1 MSIKD
6 HNLTLLNSREDW
18 TNWINSIEDLAV
30 RNDVW
35 SYCDPEGIENLVFT
49 ATKPSDSA
57 SKDTIQKYHSL
68 QAIYDSERKKYDKV
82 SDRIDLTVCQEFK
95 QHYLGIHDVRGKLI
109 ALADSIQPTAK
120 DQKQN
125 VRTEFE
131 KLKKGLSNTSLD
143 KWLSRW
149 PALVNNAKRYKIE
162 NLSESQICDAF
173 IESSREVNPPFYNY
187 MKSKEAQVES
197 EKTLVKE
204 AAKTMEKISNAFLT
218 ALNEINPG
226 HASTGSVT
234 VASLTDS
241 EEEEN
246 GEDDDV
252 TIVQKAQNTV
262 NRALKTFRK
271 LNPTLSE
278 KKITIGFCIKQF
290 RTMAPPKETVI
301 RGRAAHATL
310 QGRKH
315 SNDSDSQNE
324 GDQPQQKRQRTG
336 HSSSNTGIR
345 NCVCGMS
352 HKYTDCYY
360 LNPLAAPEGWT
371 PIVQIQ
377 SKIITT
383 VKGSKRLRANIERN
397 LKRNNID
404 LPKFWPSDTM
414 KNQPKHP
421 AEDETS
427 STDKFPSKS
436 RAAFVTSRFA
446 FGTTAKDEYGDC
458 FRLDNCADTH
468 VCNDLSRFTNY
479 TPLDNEIIE
488 FGNSGTHITGI
499 GNVTV
504 HVDTPTG
511 SGLIQ
516 LENVAHVPGFH
527 WNLINTHSLEQQGLY
542 FNTRTCWME
551 YSDGS
556 NAFRV
561 TKHGAFRVAESHIKD
576 VVFKAESHKEA
587 AQSFAMATK
596 SRTPRV
602 AIASM
607 DTWHARLGHVRK
619 EALEHMPQ
627 AVEGVALGTC
637 DFERKSE
644 LCPECQL
651 GQAHQQI
658 SRTLPW
664 RGTYPFEKIHLD
676 LIDME
681 EAFNADS
688 WVAHFYCDYSAYHV
702 SFNLP
707 NKNQDELLSIT
718 QEFLAITN
726 DNWGFTTRYIQSD
739 GEKGLGKRWKYF
751 IAMKGITFNSSPPDT
766 PDQNGLAER
775 SGGVII
781 AIARKLRIQGN
792 LPQKLWPYIV
802 AHATR
807 LLNRIP
813 VQRKQWQ
820 TPFEMVHGRKPNLSN
835 LKIIGSLAY
844 VLIKN
849 KKARPARA
857 KLQENALMGWLV
869 GLDATNIYKVWVPH
883 LDRVIVSRDVQVDEK
898 VMYDP
903 QLATTLPESGQTLT
917 IMINEV
923 DLEEEDI
930 EPLSIMENT
939 ATSVPVSIQPEA
951 ELSRPGLLLTPQ
963 ISPERSIAGEIQVA
977 PPVDEPPA
985 LPRPTSPV
993 ILHQASPRPQTTIQP
1008 GSPRKKRITDAS
1020 VLQNLRTTSGR
1031 SIKLSQ
1037 RGQDAIETF
1046 KPRLTRHQIHK
1057 QARRHAHALQVERA
1071 KLGQQ
1076 LAHAFASARS
1086 TRTQRKDLPPPP
1098 DFWHQLT
1105 RHPERQGFK
1114 RASDAEIKSLKEKGT
1129 FELVDYPEGKQVL
1142 PLKWV
1147 FTYKLDDA
1155 GYLIRHK
1162 ARICVR
1168 GDLQHHSGEDIYAA
1182 TGAYRSFRILMALVC
1197 AFGLLCHQVD
1207 FKNAFVNAEMDEEVY
1222 TTCPPGYGQSGK
1234 VWRLLK
1240 ALYGLR
1246 KSPKLWFNELASFL
1260 KDLGFQYC
1268 PDEPCILINN
1278 ETQLILFLYVDDLL
1292 IIAQPEYLQRV
1303 NKFKAAVHSKYEI
1316 KDLGE
1321 AISFLNI
1328 RIIRDIKAKKLWIC
1342 QDGYIDKLRVKFGID
1357 QSVRTATPLTSS
1369 YRPQP
1374 FEGQAT
1380 IQQITEMQEK
1390 VGSIL
1395 YAAVVSRPDISY
1407 AASQLSQHAMNPSPE
1422 HLRYANRVL
1431 SYLQTTQYYAIEFSG
1446 SVDKATEV
1454 ETGDD
1459 EVLQQSSDA
1468 SFADDPQTRKSTQ
1481 GYLMKLFSGAI
1492 MWQSSKQKTVTTS
1505 TTEAE
1510 LLSLSHTARETI
1522 ALYRLFEQIQ
1532 FDPQHQPRILCDNQ
1546 QTVGLVQK
1554 ERPQLTSKLR
1564 HVDIHNFWLRQIHK
1578 DGKITV
1584 QWVPTTDMPADGF
1597 TKPLSA
1603 EKHSHFVKQLGLVDI
1618 SSQIDPEHVSEE
1630 NIDQDDMQIS
1640 SDTE

>member
-125 VRTEFE
+125 VRIEFE

-187 MKSKEAQVES
+187 MKSKEAQVKS
-197 EKTLVKE
+197 EKNLVKE

-218 ALNEINPG
+218 ALNEINPD
-226 HASTGSVT
+226 HASSGSAT

-290 RTMAPPKETVI
+290 RTMAPPKEKAI

-324 GDQPQQKRQRTG
+324 EDQPQQKRQRTG
-336 HSSSNTGIR
+336 HPSSNTGFR

-360 LNPLAAPEGWT
+360 LNPLGAPEGWT

-383 VKGSKRLRANIERN
+383 VKGSRRLRANIERN
-397 LKRNNID
+397 LKRSNID
-404 LPKFWPSDTM
+404 LPKFWPSDTT
-414 KNQPKHP
+414 KNQPKHL

-427 STDKFPSKS
+427 STNKFLSKS
-436 RAAFVTSRFA
+436 RAAFVTSRSA

-479 TPLDNEIIE
+479 TPLDDETIE

-511 SGLIQ
+511 AGLIQ
-516 LENVAHVPGFH
+516 LENVAYVSGFH

-556 NAFRV
+556 NAFKV
-561 TKHGAFRVAESHIKD
+561 TKHGAFRAAESHIKD
-576 VVFKAESHKEA
+576 IIFRAESHKEA
-587 AQSFAMATK
+587 EQSFAMATK
-596 SRTPRV
+596 SRTPQV
-602 AIASM
+602 ATASM
-607 DTWHARLGHVRK
+607 DTWHARLGHIRK

-637 DFERKSE
+637 NFERKSE

-651 GQAHQQI
+651 GQAYQQI
-658 SRTLPW
+658 SRIPPW
-664 RGTYPFEKIHLD
+664 RGSYPFEKIHLD

-688 WVAHFYCDYSAYHV
+688 WVAHFYCDYSAYHI

-849 KKARPARA
+849 KKARPAKA
-857 KLQENALMGWLV
+857 KLQENAVMGWLV
-869 GLDATNIYKVWVPH
+869 GFDATNIYKVWVPH

-903 QLATTLPESGQTLT
+903 QLATILPESGQTLAIT
-917 IMINEV
+917 INEV

-977 PPVDEPPA
+977 PPVDEPPT

-993 ILHQASPRPQTTIQP
+993 ILHQASPRPQTTIQL
-1008 GSPRKKRITDAS
+1008 GSPRKKKITDAS

-1037 RGQDAIETF
+1037 KGQDAIETF

-1057 QARRHAHALQVERA
+1057 QARRHAHALRLERA

-1086 TRTQRKDLPPPP
+1086 IRTQRKDLPPP
-1098 DFWHQLT
+1098 LT
-1105 RHPERQGFK
+1105 
-1114 RASDAEIKSLKEKGT
+1114 
-1129 FELVDYPEGKQVL
+1129 
-1142 PLKWV
+1142 
-1147 FTYKLDDA
+1147 
-1155 GYLIRHK
+1155 
-1162 ARICVR
+1162 
-1168 GDLQHHSGEDIYAA
+1168 
-1182 TGAYRSFRILMALVC
+1182 
-1197 AFGLLCHQVD
+1197 
-1207 FKNAFVNAEMDEEVY
+1207 
-1222 TTCPPGYGQSGK
+1222 
-1234 VWRLLK
+1234 
-1240 ALYGLR
+1240 
-1246 KSPKLWFNELASFL
+1246 
-1260 KDLGFQYC
+1260 
-1268 PDEPCILINN
+1268 
-1278 ETQLILFLYVDDLL
+1278 
-1292 IIAQPEYLQRV
+1292 
-1303 NKFKAAVHSKYEI
+1303 
-1316 KDLGE
+1316 
-1321 AISFLNI
+1321 
-1328 RIIRDIKAKKLWIC
+1328 
-1342 QDGYIDKLRVKFGID
+1342 FGI
-1357 QSVRTATPLTSS
+1357 
-1369 YRPQP
+1369 
-1374 FEGQAT
+1374 
-1380 IQQITEMQEK
+1380 
-1390 VGSIL
+1390 
-1395 YAAVVSRPDISY
+1395 
-1407 AASQLSQHAMNPSPE
+1407 N
-1422 HLRYANRVL
+1422 
-1431 SYLQTTQYYAIEFSG
+1431 
-1446 SVDKATEV
+1446 
-1454 ETGDD
+1454 
-1459 EVLQQSSDA
+1459 
-1468 SFADDPQTRKSTQ
+1468 
-1481 GYLMKLFSGAI
+1481 
-1492 MWQSSKQKTVTTS
+1492 
-1505 TTEAE
+1505 
-1510 LLSLSHTARETI
+1510 
-1522 ALYRLFEQIQ
+1522 
-1532 FDPQHQPRILCDNQ
+1532 
-1546 QTVGLVQK
+1546 
-1554 ERPQLTSKLR
+1554 
-1564 HVDIHNFWLRQIHK
+1564 
-1578 DGKITV
+1578 
-1584 QWVPTTDMPADGF
+1584 
-1597 TKPLSA
+1597 
-1603 EKHSHFVKQLGLVDI
+1603 
-1618 SSQIDPEHVSEE
+1618 
-1630 NIDQDDMQIS
+1630 
-1640 SDTE
+1640 

>member
-197 EKTLVKE
+197 EKNLVKE

-218 ALNEINPG
+218 ALNEINPD
-226 HASTGSVT
+226 HASSGSVT

-252 TIVQKAQNTV
+252 TTVQKAQNTV

-290 RTMAPPKETVI
+290 RTMAPPKEKAI

-315 SNDSDSQNE
+315 NNDSDLQNE

-336 HSSSNTGIR
+336 HSSSNMGFR

-352 HKYTDCYY
+352 HKYTECYY
-360 LNPLAAPEGWT
+360 LNPSGAPEGWT

-377 SKIITT
+377 SRIITT
-383 VKGSKRLRANIERN
+383 VKGSKRLRENIERN
-397 LKRNNID
+397 LKRSNID
-404 LPKFWPSDTM
+404 LPKFWPSDTT
-414 KNQPKHP
+414 KNQPKHL

-427 STDKFPSKS
+427 STDKFLSKS
-436 RAAFVTSRFA
+436 RAAFVTSRSA

-479 TPLDNEIIE
+479 TPLDDETIE

-499 GNVTV
+499 GNVT
-504 HVDTPTG
+504 
-511 SGLIQ
+511 
-516 LENVAHVPGFH
+516 
-527 WNLINTHSLEQQGLY
+527 
-542 FNTRTCWME
+542 
-551 YSDGS
+551 
-556 NAFRV
+556 
-561 TKHGAFRVAESHIKD
+561 
-576 VVFKAESHKEA
+576 AESHKEA

-596 SRTPRV
+596 SRTPQV
-602 AIASM
+602 ATASM
-607 DTWHARLGHVRK
+607 DTWHARLGHIRK

-627 AVEGVALGTC
+627 AVEGVALRTRN
-637 DFERKSE
+637 FERKSE

-651 GQAHQQI
+651 GQAYQQI
-658 SRTLPW
+658 SRIPPW
-664 RGTYPFEKIHLD
+664 RGSYPFEKIHLD

-681 EAFNADS
+681 EAFNPDS
-688 WVAHFYCDYSAYHV
+688 WVAHFYCDYSAYHIT
-702 SFNLP
+702 FNLP

-849 KKARPARA
+849 KKARPAKA

-903 QLATTLPESGQTLT
+903 QLATTLPESGQALAIT
-917 IMINEV
+917 INEV

-977 PPVDEPPA
+977 PPVDEPPT

-993 ILHQASPRPQTTIQP
+993 ILHQASPRPQTTIQL
-1008 GSPRKKRITDAS
+1008 GSPRKKKITDAS

-1037 RGQDAIETF
+1037 KGQDAIETF

-1057 QARRHAHALQVERA
+1057 QARRHAHALRLERA

-1086 TRTQRKDLPPPP
+1086 IRTQRKDLPPPP
-1098 DFWHQLT
+1098 DFWHQLKW
-1105 RHPERQGFK
+1105 HPERQGFK

-1197 AFGLLCHQVD
+1197 AFGLICHQVD

-1260 KDLGFQYC
+1260 KDLGFQHC

-1292 IIAQPEYLQRV
+1292 IIAQPEYLQQV
-1303 NKFKAAVHSKYEI
+1303 NNFKAAVHRKYEI

-1328 RIIRDIKAKKLWIC
+1328 RILRDVNAKKLWIC
-1342 QDGYIDKLRVKFGID
+1342 QDGYINKLGIKFGID
-1357 QSVRTATPLTSS
+1357 QSMRTATPLTSS
-1369 YRPQP
+1369 YRPQS

-1446 SVDKATEV
+1446 SVDNATEV
-1454 ETGDD
+1454 EPGDD

-1468 SFADDPQTRKSTQ
+1468 SFADDPETRKSTQ

-1522 ALYRLFEQIQ
+1522 ALYRLFEQI
-1532 FDPQHQPRILCDNQ
+1532 
-1546 QTVGLVQK
+1546 
-1554 ERPQLTSKLR
+1554 
-1564 HVDIHNFWLRQIHK
+1564 
-1578 DGKITV
+1578 
-1584 QWVPTTDMPADGF
+1584 
-1597 TKPLSA
+1597 
-1603 EKHSHFVKQLGLVDI
+1603 
-1618 SSQIDPEHVSEE
+1618 
-1630 NIDQDDMQIS
+1630 
-1640 SDTE
+1640 

>member
-1 MSIKD
+1 
-6 HNLTLLNSREDW
+6 
-18 TNWINSIEDLAV
+18 
-30 RNDVW
+30 
-35 SYCDPEGIENLVFT
+35 
-49 ATKPSDSA
+49 
-57 SKDTIQKYHSL
+57 
-68 QAIYDSERKKYDKV
+68 
-82 SDRIDLTVCQEFK
+82 
-95 QHYLGIHDVRGKLI
+95 
-109 ALADSIQPTAK
+109 
-120 DQKQN
+120 
-125 VRTEFE
+125 
-131 KLKKGLSNTSLD
+131 
-143 KWLSRW
+143 
-149 PALVNNAKRYKIE
+149 
-162 NLSESQICDAF
+162 
-173 IESSREVNPPFYNY
+173 

-197 EKTLVKE
+197 EKNLVKE

-218 ALNEINPG
+218 ALNEINPD
-226 HASTGSVT
+226 HASSGSVT

-290 RTMAPPKETVI
+290 RTMAPPKEKAF

-315 SNDSDSQNE
+315 NNDSDLQNE

-336 HSSSNTGIR
+336 HSSSNMGFQ

-352 HKYTDCYY
+352 HKYTECYY
-360 LNPLAAPEGWT
+360 LNPSGAPERWT

-377 SKIITT
+377 SRIITT
-383 VKGSKRLRANIERN
+383 VKGSKRLRENIERN
-397 LKRNNID
+397 LKRSNID
-404 LPKFWPSDTM
+404 LPKFWPSDTT
-414 KNQPKHP
+414 KNQLKHL

-427 STDKFPSKS
+427 STDKFLSKS
-436 RAAFVTSRFA
+436 RAAFVTSRSA

-479 TPLDNEIIE
+479 TPLDDETIE

-511 SGLIQ
+511 AGLIQ
-516 LENVAHVPGFH
+516 LENVAYVPGFH
-527 WNLINTHSLEQQGLY
+527 WNLINMHSLEQQGLY

-556 NAFRV
+556 NAFKV
-561 TKHGAFRVAESHIKD
+561 TTHGAFRVAESHIKD
-576 VVFKAESHKEA
+576 IIFRAESYKEA

-596 SRTPRV
+596 SRTPQV
-602 AIASM
+602 ATASM
-607 DTWHARLGHVRK
+607 DTWHARLGHIRK

-627 AVEGVALGTC
+627 AVEGVALGTRN
-637 DFERKSE
+637 FERKSE

-651 GQAHQQI
+651 GQAYQQI
-658 SRTLPW
+658 SRIPPW
-664 RGTYPFEKIHLD
+664 RGSYPFEKIHLD

-681 EAFNADS
+681 EAFNTDS
-688 WVAHFYCDYSAYHV
+688 WVAHFYCDYSAYHIT
-702 SFNLP
+702 FNLP

-726 DNWGFTTRYIQSD
+726 DNWGFTRRYIQSD

-849 KKARPARA
+849 KKARPAKA

-903 QLATTLPESGQTLT
+903 QLATTLPESGQTLAIT
-917 IMINEV
+917 INEV
-923 DLEEEDI
+923 VLEEEDI

-951 ELSRPGLLLTPQ
+951 ELSRPGWLLTPQ

-977 PPVDEPPA
+977 PPVDEPPT

-993 ILHQASPRPQTTIQP
+993 ILHQASPRPQTTIQL
-1008 GSPRKKRITDAS
+1008 GSPRKKKITDAA

-1037 RGQDAIETF
+1037 KGQDAIETF

-1057 QARRHAHALQVERA
+1057 QARRHAHALRLERA

-1076 LAHAFASARS
+1076 LAHAFALARS
-1086 TRTQRKDLPPPP
+1086 IRTQRKDLPPPP
-1098 DFWHQLT
+1098 DYWHQLKW
-1105 RHPERQGFK
+1105 HPERQGFK

-1155 GYLIRHK
+1155 GYPICHK

-1197 AFGLLCHQVD
+1197 AFGLICHQVD
-1207 FKNAFVNAEMDEEVY
+1207 FKNAFVNAEMDEEIY

-1260 KDLGFQYC
+1260 KDLGFQHC
-1268 PDEPCILINN
+1268 LDEPCILINN
-1278 ETQLILFLYVDDLL
+1278 ET
-1292 IIAQPEYLQRV
+1292 
-1303 NKFKAAVHSKYEI
+1303 
-1316 KDLGE
+1316 
-1321 AISFLNI
+1321 
-1328 RIIRDIKAKKLWIC
+1328 
-1342 QDGYIDKLRVKFGID
+1342 
-1357 QSVRTATPLTSS
+1357 
-1369 YRPQP
+1369 
-1374 FEGQAT
+1374 
-1380 IQQITEMQEK
+1380 
-1390 VGSIL
+1390 
-1395 YAAVVSRPDISY
+1395 
-1407 AASQLSQHAMNPSPE
+1407 
-1422 HLRYANRVL
+1422 
-1431 SYLQTTQYYAIEFSG
+1431 
-1446 SVDKATEV
+1446 
-1454 ETGDD
+1454 
-1459 EVLQQSSDA
+1459 
-1468 SFADDPQTRKSTQ
+1468 
-1481 GYLMKLFSGAI
+1481 
-1492 MWQSSKQKTVTTS
+1492 
-1505 TTEAE
+1505 
-1510 LLSLSHTARETI
+1510 
-1522 ALYRLFEQIQ
+1522 
-1532 FDPQHQPRILCDNQ
+1532 
-1546 QTVGLVQK
+1546 
-1554 ERPQLTSKLR
+1554 
-1564 HVDIHNFWLRQIHK
+1564 
-1578 DGKITV
+1578 
-1584 QWVPTTDMPADGF
+1584 
-1597 TKPLSA
+1597 
-1603 EKHSHFVKQLGLVDI
+1603 
-1618 SSQIDPEHVSEE
+1618 
-1630 NIDQDDMQIS
+1630 
-1640 SDTE
+1640 

>member
-125 VRTEFE
+125 VRAEFE

-197 EKTLVKE
+197 EKNLVKE

-218 ALNEINPG
+218 ALNEINPD
-226 HASTGSVT
+226 HASSGSVT
-234 VASLTDS
+234 IA
-241 EEEEN
+241 
-246 GEDDDV
+246 
-252 TIVQKAQNTV
+252 I

-290 RTMAPPKETVI
+290 RTMAPPKEKAI

-315 SNDSDSQNE
+315 NNDSDLQNE

-336 HSSSNTGIR
+336 HSSSNMGFR

-352 HKYTDCYY
+352 HKYTECYY
-360 LNPLAAPEGWT
+360 LNPSGAPEGWT

-377 SKIITT
+377 SRIITT
-383 VKGSKRLRANIERN
+383 VKGSKRLRENIERN
-397 LKRNNID
+397 LKRSNID
-404 LPKFWPSDTM
+404 LPKFWPSDTT
-414 KNQPKHP
+414 KNQPKHL

-427 STDKFPSKS
+427 STDKFLSKS
-436 RAAFVTSRFA
+436 RAAFVTSRSA

-479 TPLDNEIIE
+479 TPLDDETIE

-499 GNVTV
+499 GSVTV

-511 SGLIQ
+511 AGLIQ
-516 LENVAHVPGFH
+516 LENVAYVPGFH
-527 WNLINTHSLEQQGLY
+527 WNLINMHSLEQQGLY

-556 NAFRV
+556 NAFKV

-576 VVFKAESHKEA
+576 IIFRAESHKEA

-596 SRTPRV
+596 SRTPQV
-602 AIASM
+602 ATASM
-607 DTWHARLGHVRK
+607 DTWHARLGHIRK

-627 AVEGVALGTC
+627 AVEGVALGTRN
-637 DFERKSE
+637 FERKSE

-651 GQAHQQI
+651 GQAYQQI
-658 SRTLPW
+658 SRIPPW
-664 RGTYPFEKIHLD
+664 RGSYPFEKIHLD

-688 WVAHFYCDYSAYHV
+688 WVAHFYCDYSAYHIT
-702 SFNLP
+702 FNLP

-718 QEFLAITN
+718 EEFLAITN

-739 GEKGLGKRWKYF
+739 GEK
-751 IAMKGITFNSSPPDT
+751 
-766 PDQNGLAER
+766 
-775 SGGVII
+775 
-781 AIARKLRIQGN
+781 
-792 LPQKLWPYIV
+792 
-802 AHATR
+802 
-807 LLNRIP
+807 

-849 KKARPARA
+849 KKARPAKA

-903 QLATTLPESGQTLT
+903 QLATTLPESGQTLAIT
-917 IMINEV
+917 INEV

-930 EPLSIMENT
+930 EPLSIMENI
-939 ATSVPVSIQPEA
+939 ATSVSVSIQPEA

-977 PPVDEPPA
+977 PPVDEPPT
-985 LPRPTSPV
+985 LPRPTTPKEKDNGRFSAPESQNNFWKEYQIV
-993 ILHQASPRPQTTIQP
+993 TERTRCNRNIQTTP
-1008 GSPRKKRITDAS
+1008 Y
-1020 VLQNLRTTSGR
+1020 
-1031 SIKLSQ
+1031 
-1037 RGQDAIETF
+1037 
-1046 KPRLTRHQIHK
+1046 
-1057 QARRHAHALQVERA
+1057 
-1071 KLGQQ
+1071 
-1076 LAHAFASARS
+1076 SA
-1086 TRTQRKDLPPPP
+1086 P
-1098 DFWHQLT
+1098 
-1105 RHPERQGFK
+1105 
-1114 RASDAEIKSLKEKGT
+1114 
-1129 FELVDYPEGKQVL
+1129 
-1142 PLKWV
+1142 
-1147 FTYKLDDA
+1147 
-1155 GYLIRHK
+1155 
-1162 ARICVR
+1162 
-1168 GDLQHHSGEDIYAA
+1168 
-1182 TGAYRSFRILMALVC
+1182 
-1197 AFGLLCHQVD
+1197 
-1207 FKNAFVNAEMDEEVY
+1207 
-1222 TTCPPGYGQSGK
+1222 
-1234 VWRLLK
+1234 
-1240 ALYGLR
+1240 
-1246 KSPKLWFNELASFL
+1246 
-1260 KDLGFQYC
+1260 
-1268 PDEPCILINN
+1268 
-1278 ETQLILFLYVDDLL
+1278 
-1292 IIAQPEYLQRV
+1292 
-1303 NKFKAAVHSKYEI
+1303 
-1316 KDLGE
+1316 
-1321 AISFLNI
+1321 
-1328 RIIRDIKAKKLWIC
+1328 
-1342 QDGYIDKLRVKFGID
+1342 
-1357 QSVRTATPLTSS
+1357 
-1369 YRPQP
+1369 
-1374 FEGQAT
+1374 
-1380 IQQITEMQEK
+1380 
-1390 VGSIL
+1390 
-1395 YAAVVSRPDISY
+1395 
-1407 AASQLSQHAMNPSPE
+1407 NP
-1422 HLRYANRVL
+1422 
-1431 SYLQTTQYYAIEFSG
+1431 
-1446 SVDKATEV
+1446 
-1454 ETGDD
+1454 
-1459 EVLQQSSDA
+1459 
-1468 SFADDPQTRKSTQ
+1468 
-1481 GYLMKLFSGAI
+1481 
-1492 MWQSSKQKTVTTS
+1492 
-1505 TTEAE
+1505 
-1510 LLSLSHTARETI
+1510 
-1522 ALYRLFEQIQ
+1522 
-1532 FDPQHQPRILCDNQ
+1532 
-1546 QTVGLVQK
+1546 
-1554 ERPQLTSKLR
+1554 
-1564 HVDIHNFWLRQIHK
+1564 
-1578 DGKITV
+1578 
-1584 QWVPTTDMPADGF
+1584 
-1597 TKPLSA
+1597 
-1603 EKHSHFVKQLGLVDI
+1603 
-1618 SSQIDPEHVSEE
+1618 
-1630 NIDQDDMQIS
+1630 
-1640 SDTE
+1640 

>member
-197 EKTLVKE
+197 EKNLVKE

-218 ALNEINPG
+218 ALNEINPD
-226 HASTGSVT
+226 HASSGSVT

-252 TIVQKAQNTV
+252 TTVQKAQNTV

-290 RTMAPPKETVI
+290 RTMAPPKEKAI

-315 SNDSDSQNE
+315 NNDSDLQNE

-336 HSSSNTGIR
+336 HSSSNMGFR

-352 HKYTDCYY
+352 HKYTECYY
-360 LNPLAAPEGWT
+360 LNPSGAPEGWT

-377 SKIITT
+377 SRIITT
-383 VKGSKRLRANIERN
+383 VKGSKRLRENIERN
-397 LKRNNID
+397 LKRSNID
-404 LPKFWPSDTM
+404 LPKFWPSDTT
-414 KNQPKHP
+414 KNQPKHL

-427 STDKFPSKS
+427 STDKFLSKS
-436 RAAFVTSRFA
+436 RAAFVTSRSA

-479 TPLDNEIIE
+479 TPLDDETIE

-511 SGLIQ
+511 ACLIQ
-516 LENVAHVPGFH
+516 LENVAYVPGFH
-527 WNLINTHSLEQQGLY
+527 WNLINMHSLEQQGLY

-551 YSDGS
+551 YPDGS
-556 NAFRV
+556 NA
-561 TKHGAFRVAESHIKD
+561 
-576 VVFKAESHKEA
+576 FKAESHKEA

-596 SRTPRV
+596 SRTPQV
-602 AIASM
+602 ATASM
-607 DTWHARLGHVRK
+607 DTWHARLGHIRK

-627 AVEGVALGTC
+627 AVEGVALRTRN
-637 DFERKSE
+637 FERKSE

-651 GQAHQQI
+651 GQAYQQI
-658 SRTLPW
+658 SRIPPW
-664 RGTYPFEKIHLD
+664 RGSYPFEKIHLD

-681 EAFNADS
+681 EAFNPDS
-688 WVAHFYCDYSAYHV
+688 WVAHFYCDYSAYHIT
-702 SFNLP
+702 FNLP

-739 GEKGLGKRWKYF
+739 GEK
-751 IAMKGITFNSSPPDT
+751 
-766 PDQNGLAER
+766 
-775 SGGVII
+775 
-781 AIARKLRIQGN
+781 
-792 LPQKLWPYIV
+792 
-802 AHATR
+802 
-807 LLNRIP
+807 
-813 VQRKQWQ
+813 
-820 TPFEMVHGRKPNLSN
+820 
-835 LKIIGSLAY
+835 
-844 VLIKN
+844 
-849 KKARPARA
+849 
-857 KLQENALMGWLV
+857 
-869 GLDATNIYKVWVPH
+869 
-883 LDRVIVSRDVQVDEK
+883 VDEK

-903 QLATTLPESGQTLT
+903 QLATTLPESGQALAIT
-917 IMINEV
+917 INEV

-977 PPVDEPPA
+977 PPVDEPPT
-985 LPRPTSPV
+985 LPRPTSPKEKDNGRFSAPESQNNFWKEYQIV
-993 ILHQASPRPQTTIQP
+993 TERTRCNRNIQTTP
-1008 GSPRKKRITDAS
+1008 Y
-1020 VLQNLRTTSGR
+1020 
-1031 SIKLSQ
+1031 
-1037 RGQDAIETF
+1037 
-1046 KPRLTRHQIHK
+1046 
-1057 QARRHAHALQVERA
+1057 
-1071 KLGQQ
+1071 
-1076 LAHAFASARS
+1076 SA
-1086 TRTQRKDLPPPP
+1086 P
-1098 DFWHQLT
+1098 
-1105 RHPERQGFK
+1105 
-1114 RASDAEIKSLKEKGT
+1114 
-1129 FELVDYPEGKQVL
+1129 
-1142 PLKWV
+1142 
-1147 FTYKLDDA
+1147 
-1155 GYLIRHK
+1155 
-1162 ARICVR
+1162 
-1168 GDLQHHSGEDIYAA
+1168 
-1182 TGAYRSFRILMALVC
+1182 
-1197 AFGLLCHQVD
+1197 
-1207 FKNAFVNAEMDEEVY
+1207 
-1222 TTCPPGYGQSGK
+1222 
-1234 VWRLLK
+1234 
-1240 ALYGLR
+1240 
-1246 KSPKLWFNELASFL
+1246 
-1260 KDLGFQYC
+1260 
-1268 PDEPCILINN
+1268 
-1278 ETQLILFLYVDDLL
+1278 
-1292 IIAQPEYLQRV
+1292 
-1303 NKFKAAVHSKYEI
+1303 
-1316 KDLGE
+1316 
-1321 AISFLNI
+1321 
-1328 RIIRDIKAKKLWIC
+1328 
-1342 QDGYIDKLRVKFGID
+1342 
-1357 QSVRTATPLTSS
+1357 
-1369 YRPQP
+1369 
-1374 FEGQAT
+1374 
-1380 IQQITEMQEK
+1380 
-1390 VGSIL
+1390 
-1395 YAAVVSRPDISY
+1395 
-1407 AASQLSQHAMNPSPE
+1407 NP
-1422 HLRYANRVL
+1422 
-1431 SYLQTTQYYAIEFSG
+1431 
-1446 SVDKATEV
+1446 
-1454 ETGDD
+1454 
-1459 EVLQQSSDA
+1459 
-1468 SFADDPQTRKSTQ
+1468 
-1481 GYLMKLFSGAI
+1481 
-1492 MWQSSKQKTVTTS
+1492 
-1505 TTEAE
+1505 
-1510 LLSLSHTARETI
+1510 
-1522 ALYRLFEQIQ
+1522 
-1532 FDPQHQPRILCDNQ
+1532 
-1546 QTVGLVQK
+1546 
-1554 ERPQLTSKLR
+1554 
-1564 HVDIHNFWLRQIHK
+1564 
-1578 DGKITV
+1578 
-1584 QWVPTTDMPADGF
+1584 
-1597 TKPLSA
+1597 
-1603 EKHSHFVKQLGLVDI
+1603 
-1618 SSQIDPEHVSEE
+1618 
-1630 NIDQDDMQIS
+1630 
-1640 SDTE
+1640 

>member
-1 MSIKD
+1 
-6 HNLTLLNSREDW
+6 
-18 TNWINSIEDLAV
+18 
-30 RNDVW
+30 VW

-197 EKTLVKE
+197 EKNLVKE

-218 ALNEINPG
+218 ALNEINPD
-226 HASTGSVT
+226 HASSGSVT

-262 NRALKTFRK
+262 NRALKAFRK

-290 RTMAPPKETVI
+290 RTMAPPKEKAI

-315 SNDSDSQNE
+315 NNDSDLQNE

-336 HSSSNTGIR
+336 HSSSNTGFR

-352 HKYTDCYY
+352 HKYTECYY
-360 LNPLAAPEGWT
+360 LNPSGAPEGWT

-383 VKGSKRLRANIERN
+383 VKGSKRLKENIERN
-397 LKRNNID
+397 LKRSNID
-404 LPKFWPSDTM
+404 LPKFWPSDIT
-414 KNQPKHP
+414 KNQPKHL
-421 AEDETS
+421 AEDQTS
-427 STDKFPSKS
+427 STDKFLSKS

-479 TPLDNEIIE
+479 TPLDDETIE

-516 LENVAHVPGFH
+516 LENVAYVPGFH

-556 NAFRV
+556 NAFKV

-576 VVFKAESHKEA
+576 IIFRAESHKEA
-587 AQSFAMATK
+587 THSFAMATK
-596 SRTPRV
+596 SRTPQV
-602 AIASM
+602 ATASM
-607 DTWHARLGHVRK
+607 DTWHARLGHIRK

-627 AVEGVALGTC
+627 AVEGVALGTRN
-637 DFERKSE
+637 FERKSE

-651 GQAHQQI
+651 GQAYQQI
-658 SRTLPW
+658 SRIPPW

-688 WVAHFYCDYSAYHV
+688 W
-702 SFNLP
+702 
-707 NKNQDELLSIT
+707 
-718 QEFLAITN
+718 
-726 DNWGFTTRYIQSD
+726 
-739 GEKGLGKRWKYF
+739 
-751 IAMKGITFNSSPPDT
+751 
-766 PDQNGLAER
+766 
-775 SGGVII
+775 
-781 AIARKLRIQGN
+781 GN

-849 KKARPARA
+849 KKARPAKA

-903 QLATTLPESGQTLT
+903 QLATTLPESGQTLAIT
-917 IMINEV
+917 INEV

-977 PPVDEPPA
+977 PPVDEPPT

-993 ILHQASPRPQTTIQP
+993 ILHQASPRPQTTIQL
-1008 GSPRKKRITDAS
+1008 GSPRKKKITDAS

-1037 RGQDAIETF
+1037 KGQDAIETF

-1057 QARRHAHALQVERA
+1057 QARRHAHALRLERA

-1076 LAHAFASARS
+1076 LTYAFASSRS
-1086 TRTQRKDLPPPP
+1086 IRTQRKDLPPPP
-1098 DFWHQLT
+1098 DFWHQLKW
-1105 RHPERQGFK
+1105 HPERQGFK

-1197 AFGLLCHQVD
+1197 AFGLICHQVD

-1240 ALYGLR
+1240 ALYGLH
-1246 KSPKLWFNELASFL
+1246 
-1260 KDLGFQYC
+1260 
-1268 PDEPCILINN
+1268 
-1278 ETQLILFLYVDDLL
+1278 DLL
-1292 IIAQPEYLQRV
+1292 IIAQPEYLQQV
-1303 NKFKAAVHSKYEI
+1303 NNFKAAVHSKYEI

-1328 RIIRDIKAKKLWIC
+1328 RILRDVNAKKLWIC
-1342 QDGYIDKLRVKFGID
+1342 QDGYINKLGVKFGID
-1357 QSVRTATPLTSS
+1357 QSMRTATPLTSS

-1390 VGSIL
+1390 
-1395 YAAVVSRPDISY
+1395 
-1407 AASQLSQHAMNPSPE
+1407 LSQHAKNPSPE

-1446 SVDKATEV
+1446 SVDNATEV
-1454 ETGDD
+1454 EPGDD

-1468 SFADDPQTRKSTQ
+1468 SFADDPETRKSTQ

-1492 MWQSSKQKTVTTS
+1492 MWQSSKQKT
-1505 TTEAE
+1505 
-1510 LLSLSHTARETI
+1510 
-1522 ALYRLFEQIQ
+1522 
-1532 FDPQHQPRILCDNQ
+1532 
-1546 QTVGLVQK
+1546 
-1554 ERPQLTSKLR
+1554 
-1564 HVDIHNFWLRQIHK
+1564 
-1578 DGKITV
+1578 
-1584 QWVPTTDMPADGF
+1584 
-1597 TKPLSA
+1597 
-1603 EKHSHFVKQLGLVDI
+1603 
-1618 SSQIDPEHVSEE
+1618 
-1630 NIDQDDMQIS
+1630 
-1640 SDTE
+1640 

>member
-125 VRTEFE
+125 VRAEFE

-197 EKTLVKE
+197 EKNLVKE

-218 ALNEINPG
+218 ALNEINPD
-226 HASTGSVT
+226 HASSGSVT
-234 VASLTDS
+234 
-241 EEEEN
+241 
-246 GEDDDV
+246 
-252 TIVQKAQNTV
+252 KAQNTV
-262 NRALKTFRK
+262 NKALKTFRK

-290 RTMAPPKETVI
+290 RTMAPPKEKAI

-315 SNDSDSQNE
+315 NNDSDLQNE

-336 HSSSNTGIR
+336 HSSSNMGFR

-352 HKYTDCYY
+352 HKYTECYY
-360 LNPLAAPEGWT
+360 LNPSGAPEGWT

-377 SKIITT
+377 SRIITT
-383 VKGSKRLRANIERN
+383 VKGSKRLRENIERN
-397 LKRNNID
+397 LKRSNID
-404 LPKFWPSDTM
+404 LPKFWPSDIT
-414 KNQPKHP
+414 KNQPKHL

-427 STDKFPSKS
+427 STDKFLSKS
-436 RAAFVTSRFA
+436 RAAFVTSRSA

-479 TPLDNEIIE
+479 TPLDDETIE

-511 SGLIQ
+511 AGLIQ
-516 LENVAHVPGFH
+516 LENVAYVPGFH
-527 WNLINTHSLEQQGLY
+527 WNLINMHSLEQQGLY

-556 NAFRV
+556 NAFKV

-576 VVFKAESHKEA
+576 IIFRAESHKEA

-596 SRTPRV
+596 SRTPQV
-602 AIASM
+602 ATASM
-607 DTWHARLGHVRK
+607 DTWHARLGHIRK

-627 AVEGVALGTC
+627 AVEGVALGTRN
-637 DFERKSE
+637 FERKSE

-651 GQAHQQI
+651 GQAYQQI
-658 SRTLPW
+658 SRIPPW
-664 RGTYPFEKIHLD
+664 RGSYPFEKIHLD

-688 WVAHFYCDYSAYHV
+688 WVAHFYCDYSAYHIT
-702 SFNLP
+702 FNLP

-718 QEFLAITN
+718 EEFLAITN

-739 GEKGLGKRWKYF
+739 GEK
-751 IAMKGITFNSSPPDT
+751 
-766 PDQNGLAER
+766 
-775 SGGVII
+775 
-781 AIARKLRIQGN
+781 
-792 LPQKLWPYIV
+792 
-802 AHATR
+802 
-807 LLNRIP
+807 

-844 VLIKN
+844 VLIKK
-849 KKARPARA
+849 KKARPAKA

-903 QLATTLPESGQTLT
+903 QLATTLPESGQTLAIT
-917 IMINEV
+917 INEV

-930 EPLSIMENT
+930 EPLSIMENI
-939 ATSVPVSIQPEA
+939 ATSVSVSIQPEA

-977 PPVDEPPA
+977 PPVDEPPT
-985 LPRPTSPV
+985 LPRPTTPKEKDNGRFSAPESQNNFWKEYQIV
-993 ILHQASPRPQTTIQP
+993 TERTRCNRNIQTTP
-1008 GSPRKKRITDAS
+1008 Y
-1020 VLQNLRTTSGR
+1020 
-1031 SIKLSQ
+1031 
-1037 RGQDAIETF
+1037 
-1046 KPRLTRHQIHK
+1046 
-1057 QARRHAHALQVERA
+1057 
-1071 KLGQQ
+1071 
-1076 LAHAFASARS
+1076 SA
-1086 TRTQRKDLPPPP
+1086 P
-1098 DFWHQLT
+1098 
-1105 RHPERQGFK
+1105 
-1114 RASDAEIKSLKEKGT
+1114 
-1129 FELVDYPEGKQVL
+1129 
-1142 PLKWV
+1142 
-1147 FTYKLDDA
+1147 
-1155 GYLIRHK
+1155 
-1162 ARICVR
+1162 
-1168 GDLQHHSGEDIYAA
+1168 
-1182 TGAYRSFRILMALVC
+1182 
-1197 AFGLLCHQVD
+1197 
-1207 FKNAFVNAEMDEEVY
+1207 
-1222 TTCPPGYGQSGK
+1222 
-1234 VWRLLK
+1234 
-1240 ALYGLR
+1240 
-1246 KSPKLWFNELASFL
+1246 
-1260 KDLGFQYC
+1260 
-1268 PDEPCILINN
+1268 
-1278 ETQLILFLYVDDLL
+1278 
-1292 IIAQPEYLQRV
+1292 
-1303 NKFKAAVHSKYEI
+1303 
-1316 KDLGE
+1316 
-1321 AISFLNI
+1321 
-1328 RIIRDIKAKKLWIC
+1328 
-1342 QDGYIDKLRVKFGID
+1342 
-1357 QSVRTATPLTSS
+1357 
-1369 YRPQP
+1369 
-1374 FEGQAT
+1374 
-1380 IQQITEMQEK
+1380 
-1390 VGSIL
+1390 
-1395 YAAVVSRPDISY
+1395 
-1407 AASQLSQHAMNPSPE
+1407 NP
-1422 HLRYANRVL
+1422 
-1431 SYLQTTQYYAIEFSG
+1431 
-1446 SVDKATEV
+1446 
-1454 ETGDD
+1454 
-1459 EVLQQSSDA
+1459 
-1468 SFADDPQTRKSTQ
+1468 
-1481 GYLMKLFSGAI
+1481 
-1492 MWQSSKQKTVTTS
+1492 
-1505 TTEAE
+1505 
-1510 LLSLSHTARETI
+1510 
-1522 ALYRLFEQIQ
+1522 
-1532 FDPQHQPRILCDNQ
+1532 
-1546 QTVGLVQK
+1546 
-1554 ERPQLTSKLR
+1554 
-1564 HVDIHNFWLRQIHK
+1564 
-1578 DGKITV
+1578 
-1584 QWVPTTDMPADGF
+1584 
-1597 TKPLSA
+1597 
-1603 EKHSHFVKQLGLVDI
+1603 
-1618 SSQIDPEHVSEE
+1618 
-1630 NIDQDDMQIS
+1630 
-1640 SDTE
+1640 

>member
-1 MSIKD
+1 M
-6 HNLTLLNSREDW
+6 LNSREDW
-18 TNWINSIEDLAV
+18 TDWINSIEDLAV

-49 ATKPSDSA
+49 ATRPSDSA
-57 SKDTIQKYHSL
+57 SRDTIQKYHSL
-68 QAIYDSERKKYDKV
+68 QAIYDSEKKKYDKV
-82 SDRIDLTVCQEFK
+82 SDRIDLTVCQGFK
-95 QHYLGIHDVRGKLI
+95 QHYLGIHNVRGKLI
-109 ALADSIQPTAK
+109 ALADSIQPNAK

-125 VRTEFE
+125 VRIEFE
-131 KLKKGLSNTSLD
+131 MLKKGPGNTSLD

-149 PALVNNAKRYKIE
+149 PTIVNNAKRYKIE

-173 IESSREVNPPFYNY
+173 IEASREVNTPFYNY
-187 MKSKEAQVES
+187 MKSKEAHVES

-204 AAKTMEKISNAFLT
+204 AAKTMEKISNALLA
-218 ALNEINPG
+218 ALNEINPI
-226 HASTGSVT
+226 HASSGSVT
-234 VASLTDS
+234 VTSSTDS
-241 EEEEN
+241 EEEVDM
-246 GEDDDV
+246 DDNF

-262 NRALKTFRK
+262 TRALKTFRK
-271 LNPTLSE
+271 RNPTLSD

-290 RTMAPPKETVI
+290 RTMAPPKERAM

-315 SNDSDSQNE
+315 SNGSDSQDE
-324 GDQPQQKRQRTG
+324 EDQPRRKRQRTERPL
-336 HSSSNTGIR
+336 SSSTDFR
-345 NCVCGMS
+345 DCVCGMS
-352 HKYTDCYY
+352 HKYADCYY
-360 LNPLAAPEGWT
+360 LNPSSAPEGWA
-371 PIVQIQ
+371 PIVQTQ
-377 SKIITT
+377 SKVITAI
-383 VKGSKRLRANIERN
+383 KGNKRLRTNIEKSF
-397 LKRNNID
+397 KRTNID
-404 LPKFWPSDTM
+404 LPKFWPSDAT
-414 KNQPKHP
+414 KNQLRKPG
-421 AEDETS
+421 EDETS
-427 STDKFPSKS
+427 STAVPPPKS
-436 RAAFVTSRFA
+436 RAAFATLKSA
-446 FGTTAKDEYGDC
+446 FNTTTKDEYDDY

-468 VCNDLSRFTNY
+468 VCNDLSRFTKY
-479 TPLDNEIIE
+479 KPLYDETIQ
-488 FGNSGTHITGI
+488 FGNSGTCIAGI

-504 HVDTPTG
+504 HVDTLLGP
-511 SGLIQ
+511 SLIQ
-516 LENVAHVPGFH
+516 LENVAYVPGFH

-542 FNTRTCWME
+542 FNPRTCWME
-551 YSDGS
+551 YTDGS
-556 NAFRV
+556 NAFKV
-561 TKHGAFRVAESHIKD
+561 TKHGAFRVVEPHIKD
-576 VVFKAESHKEA
+576 AVFKAESYEKA

-602 AIASM
+602 ATASM
-607 DTWHARLGHVRK
+607 DVWHARLGHIRK
-619 EALEHMPQ
+619 EALKHVPL
-627 AVEGVALGTC
+627 AVEGVALGTR

-658 SRTLPW
+658 SRVPTW

-707 NKNQDELLSIT
+707 NKTQEEILSVT
-718 QEFLAITN
+718 QEFLTITN

-739 GEKGLGKRWKYF
+739 GEKGLGKKWKDF
-751 IAMKGITFNSSPPDT
+751 IVMKGITFSPSPPDT
-766 PDQNGLAER
+766 PDQNGRAER
-775 SGGVII
+775 SGGVIMT
-781 AIARKLRIQGN
+781 IARKLRIQGN
-792 LPQKLWPYIV
+792 LPQRLWPYIV

-820 TPFEMVHGRKPNLSN
+820 TPFEMVHGRKPNLSH

-844 VLIKN
+844 VLIKS

-857 KLQENALMGWLV
+857 KLQEKALVGWLV
-869 GLDATNIYKVWVPH
+869 GLGATDIYKVWIPQ
-883 LDRVIVSRDVQVDEK
+883 LDRVIISRDVQVDEK

-903 QLATTLPESGQTLT
+903 RLAPTLPESGQTLAIT
-917 IMINEV
+917 INEA
-923 DLEEEDI
+923 DLDEEDI
-930 EPLSIMENT
+930 EPFPIMEGT

-951 ELSRPGLLLTPQ
+951 ELSPPRLPLTPQ
-963 ISPERSIAGEIQVA
+963 ISPEPATAGETRVEVLVEK
-977 PPVDEPPA
+977 PPT
-985 LPRPTSPV
+985 LPRPPSPV
-993 ILHQASPRPQTTIQP
+993 SLHQASPRPQTNVP
-1008 GSPRKKRITDAS
+1008 NLEAPRKKRTTDAL
-1020 VLQNLRTTSGR
+1020 VLQSLRTASGR
-1031 SIKLSQ
+1031 NIKLSQ
-1037 RGQDAIETF
+1037 RGQDAIEAF
-1046 KPRLTRHQIHK
+1046 KPRFKQVQIQK
-1057 QARRHAHALQVERA
+1057 RVRRQAHALRLERA

-1086 TRTQRKDLPPPP
+1086 IRTHRKDLPPPP

-1105 RHPERQGFK
+1105 RHPEKEGFK
-1114 RASDAEIKSLKEKGT
+1114 RAADAEIKSLEEKGT
-1129 FELVDYPEGKQVL
+1129 YKLVDYPDDKQVL

-1147 FTYKLDDA
+1147 FTYKVDDA

-1168 GDLQHHSGEDIYAA
+1168 GDLQHHTSDDIYAA

-1197 AFGLLCHQVD
+1197 AFGLICHQID
-1207 FKNAFVNAEMDEEVY
+1207 FKNAFINADMDEEVY

-1246 KSPKLWFNELASFL
+1246 KSPKLWFNELVSFL
-1260 KDLGFQYC
+1260 QNLGFEYC

-1278 ETQLILFLYVDDLL
+1278 ETHLILFLYVDDLL
-1292 IIAQPEYLQRV
+1292 VIAQPEYLQHV
-1303 NKFKAAVHSKYEI
+1303 HEFKSAVHSKYGI

-1328 RIIRDIKAKKLWIC
+1328 RILRDTKAKKLWIC
-1342 QDGYIDKLRVKFGID
+1342 QDGYIDKLGVKFGMD
-1357 QSVRTATPLTSS
+1357 QSMRMATPLISS
-1369 YRPQP
+1369 YHPQP

-1380 IQQITEMQEK
+1380 IQQISEMQEK

-1395 YAAVVSRPDISY
+1395 YAAVVSRPDVSF
-1407 AASQLSQHAMNPSPE
+1407 AASQLSQFTMNPSSD

-1431 SYLQTTQYYAIEFSG
+1431 SYLQTTKYYAIEFSG
-1446 SVDKATEV
+1446 SVDKTTEV

-1459 EVLQQSSDA
+1459 EILQLSSDA
-1468 SFADDPQTRKSTQ
+1468 SFADDPETRKSTQ

-1532 FDPQHQPRILCDNQ
+1532 FDPEQQPRILCDNQ
-1546 QTVGLVQK
+1546 QTVGLIQK

-1564 HVDIHNFWLRQIHK
+1564 HINIHNFWLRQIRR

-1603 EKHSHFVKQLGLVDI
+1603 QKHSHFIKQLGLVDI
-1618 SSQIDPEHVSEE
+1618 SSRIDPEYASGE
-1630 NIDQDDMQIS
+1630 NIDQEDIQIS